1 MKWSIVSIANLTD
14 EEYDYWF
21 SLMSQEK
28 KNRVNNYKDSD
39 DKKRTVAG
47 EMIARKLI
55 SEHCTIAPESIVF
68 SIGPY
73 GKPQVKNANINF
85 NISHSDE
92 LVICCVS
99 TNQIGIDIEKI
110 KPLNINI
117 LNKVCTCE
125 DIEYIYDEKVTNC
138 KFPLSREELKRFYE
152 IWTAKE
158 AYFKCI
164 GTGIKNLKNI
174 TISMLPNARTIFWLD
189 AYVVTII
196 EKI

>member
-1 MKWSIVSIANLTD
+1 MKWSIVSIANLTS

-21 SLMSQEK
+21 SLMSEEK
-28 KNRVNNYKDSD
+28 KKKVNNYKDNN
-39 DKKRTVAG
+39 DKKRSVAG

-55 SEHCTIAPESIVF
+55 AEHCTITPESMVF
-68 SIGPY
+68 STGPY
-73 GKPQVKNANINF
+73 GKPEVKNINISF
-85 NISHSDE
+85 NISHSE
-92 LVICCVS
+92 EFVICCIS

-117 LNKVCTCE
+117 LNKVCTYE
-125 DIEYIYDEKVTNC
+125 DLEYIYDEKVTSC
-138 KFPLSREELKRFYE
+138 KFPLSTKELKRFYE
-152 IWTAKE
+152 IWTVKE

-164 GTGIKNLKNI
+164 GTGIKNLKSI
-174 TISMLPNARTIFWLD
+174 TINMLPNARTIFWLD